1 MNPTSLITAILLGLL
16 TIGAAGAATEP
27 TELVNAQHCMAC
39 HMIDKPF
46 LAPSFEQIANRYRH
60 DPLAMPMLVDKLR
73 NGGPPHWGDM
83 PMPASVDRGGP
94 LTDAQARVLVHW
106 VLDR

>member
-1 MNPTSLITAILLGLL
+1 MKSIVTA
-16 TIGAAGAATEP
+16 AAVVALSVSGHARAESEP

-46 LAPSFEQIANRYRH
+46 LAPSFEQIANRYRG
-60 DPLAMPMLVDKLR
+60 DPLAVPTLATKLSQ
-73 NGGPPHWGDM
+73 GGPAHWGDM

-94 LTDAQARVLVHW
+94 LSDADARRLAHW